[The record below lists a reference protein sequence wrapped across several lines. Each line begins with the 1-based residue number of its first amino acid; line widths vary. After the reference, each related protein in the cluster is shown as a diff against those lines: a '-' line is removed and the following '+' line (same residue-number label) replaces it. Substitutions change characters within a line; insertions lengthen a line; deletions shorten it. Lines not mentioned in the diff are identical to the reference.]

1 MYGRADARVIDADT
15 LDSKT
20 LLLPYTRLLVH
31 TKDQDLSVAMR
42 LRQRRGHRF
51 RGGLLVASLMVS
63 RGGDS
68 EVATCPL
75 GQS

>member
-42 LRQRRGHRF
+42 SGNAVVTGF
-51 RGGLLVASLMVS
+51 E
-63 RGGDS
+63 GDS
-68 EVATCPL
+68 WL
-75 GQS
+75 HR